1 MTSADGLRADNPLM
15 KPQSSSH
22 DPFYVVKD
30 ELTSK
35 IDNIA
40 VKFNLFQKL
49 YETTNTATSSEF
61 KDCRKVLGKEL
72 KSAEKLLRDLTMTV
86 DFVVNDREQFGHID
100 DHELEERKCYIS
112 TSRQKLNEIK
122 AFYQGE
128 SVKRKMIADERKELE
143 SKPMSNLGAT
153 NSDMMEN
160 THFIQDQQAQAQMI
174 IKEQDE
180 GLEELSMGVDRLNDM
195 AININDEIK
204 VQNRLLNDLET
215 DLDDTTERM
224 NVVMGKLGKLLKT
237 KDTCQIM
244 TVVILVLVLLVLVA
258 LVVFT

>member
-1 MTSADGLRADNPLM
+1 MRQQA
-15 KPQSSSH
+15 SSH

-30 ELTSK
+30 DLTRK

-40 VKFNLFQKL
+40 VKFNLFQEL

-61 KDCRKVLGKEL
+61 KDCRKMLGKEL
-72 KSAEKLLRDLTMTV
+72 KSAEKLLKDLTLTV
-86 DFVVNDREQFGHID
+86 DFVSNDRVQFEHID
-100 DHELEERKCYIS
+100 DRELEERKRYIS
-112 TSRQKLNEIK
+112 TSRQKLNEFK

-128 SVKRKMIADERKELE
+128 SVKRKLIADERKEIE
-143 SKPMSNLGAT
+143 SRPASNLGAT
-153 NSDMMEN
+153 SSDMMEN

-180 GLEELSMGVDRLNDM
+180 GLEELSFGVDRLNDI
-195 AININDEIK
+195 AVTINDELK
-204 VQNRLLNDLET
+204 VQNRLLNDVDK
-215 DLDDTTERM
+215 DLTDTTERM

-244 TVVILVLVLLVLVA
+244 TVIILVVVLLILVA